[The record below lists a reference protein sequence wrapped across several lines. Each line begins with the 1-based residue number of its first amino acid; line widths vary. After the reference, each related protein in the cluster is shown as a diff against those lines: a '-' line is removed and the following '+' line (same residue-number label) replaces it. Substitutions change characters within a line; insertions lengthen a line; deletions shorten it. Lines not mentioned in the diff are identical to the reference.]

1 MYICTLNKKRIGH
14 IMSFEKY
21 QKRRLRLSS
30 LSVVISIAMIL
41 FLLGVLGLLVLQSKT
56 ISDNFKEQFEI
67 SIFLNDKA
75 KKEDI
80 SKLKQEIQK
89 KEYTKK
95 VTFLSK
101 EEAYK
106 IYIAE
111 LGEDFMK
118 ELDENPLKN
127 NLNLFLKADYFDLKK
142 IQKIEED
149 LLKNKFIQDVSY
161 SKATVSNLNGIVKKI
176 SFWILVFSGLL
187 SVISFVLINGYLR
200 LAVYSK
206 RFNIKTMQMVGATKR
221 FIRKPFLYRSIKLG
235 MAGAILAIGALS
247 AILYFLNKKYS
258 VLNLSANKEKIILLF
273 VGIFLVGIV
282 ITWISTYFAT
292 RRFLKLKTDE
302 LYY

>member
-1 MYICTLNKKRIGH
+1 
-14 IMSFEKY
+14 MSFEKY

-30 LSVVISIAMIL
+30 LSVVISISLIL
-41 FLLGVLGLLVLQSKT
+41 FLLGILGLIVLQSKS
-56 ISDNFKEQFEI
+56 ISDNFKEEFEI
-67 SIFLNDKA
+67 SIFLNDTA
-75 KKEDI
+75 KENDIKELETL
-80 SKLKQEIQK
+80 LKK

-95 VTFLSK
+95 ITFLSK
-101 EEAYK
+101 EKAYQTYLK
-106 IYIAE
+106 E

-127 NLNLFLKADYFDLKK
+127 SVNLYLKADYFDLKK
-142 IQKIEED
+142 IEKIEKN
-149 LLKNKFIQDVSY
+149 LLKNKFINDISY
-161 SKATVSNLNGIVKKI
+161 SKATVSNLNNFVKKT
-176 SFWILVFSGLL
+176 SFWLLAFSSLLGL
-187 SVISFVLINGYLR
+187 IAFVLINSYLR

-235 MAGAILAIGALS
+235 MLGAILAIAALS
-247 AILYFLNKKYS
+247 TIIYYLDNKYT
-258 VLNLSANKEKIILLF
+258 VLKIANNKQQIALLF
-273 VGIFLVGIV
+273 AGIFILGII

>member
-1 MYICTLNKKRIGH
+1 
-14 IMSFEKY
+14 MSFEKY

-30 LSVVISIAMIL
+30 LSVIISITMIL
-41 FLLGVLGLLVLQSKT
+41 FMLGLLGLLVLQSKT
-56 ISDNFKEQFEI
+56 VSDNFKEQFEI
-67 SIFLNDKA
+67 SIFLSDKA

-80 SKLKQEIQK
+80 AKLQQEIK
-89 KEYTKK
+89 AKPYAKK

-106 IYIAE
+106 TYIKE
-111 LGEDFMK
+111 LGEDFMQ

-127 NLNLFLKADYFDLKK
+127 NINLFIKASYFDVDKM
-142 IQKIEED
+142 QNIEKE
-149 LLKNKFIQDVSY
+149 LLKNKFIEDVSY
-161 SKATVSNLNGIVKKI
+161 SKATIKNINGIVKKI
-176 SFWILVFSGLL
+176 SFWLLVFSGLL
-187 SVISFVLINGYLR
+187 SIIAFVLINSYLR

-221 FIRKPFLYRSIKLG
+221 FIRKPFLYKSIKLG
-235 MAGAILAIGALS
+235 MIGAILAIGILS
-247 AILYFLNKKYS
+247 GILYYLNQKYPS
-258 VLNLSANKEKIILLF
+258 LHLSDNKEQIIILF
-273 VGIFLVGIV
+273 VLIFLIGIV

>member
-1 MYICTLNKKRIGH
+1 
-14 IMSFEKY
+14 MSFEKY

-30 LSVVISIAMIL
+30 LSVIISITMIL
-41 FLLGVLGLLVLQSKT
+41 FMLGLLGLLVLQSKT
-56 ISDNFKEQFEI
+56 VSDNFKEQFEI
-67 SIFLNDKA
+67 SIFLSDKA

-80 SKLKQEIQK
+80 AKLQQEIK
-89 KEYTKK
+89 AKPYTKK

-106 IYIAE
+106 TYIKE
-111 LGEDFMK
+111 LGEDFMQ

-127 NLNLFLKADYFDLKK
+127 NINLFIKASYFDVDKM
-142 IQKIEED
+142 QNIEKE
-149 LLKNKFIQDVSY
+149 LLKNKFIEDVSY
-161 SKATVSNLNGIVKKI
+161 SKATIKNINGIVKKL
-176 SFWILVFSGLL
+176 SFWLLVFSGLL
-187 SVISFVLINGYLR
+187 SIIAFVLINSYLR

-221 FIRKPFLYRSIKLG
+221 FIRKPFLYKSIKLG
-235 MAGAILAIGALS
+235 MIGAILAIGILS
-247 AILYFLNKKYS
+247 TILYYLNQKYPS
-258 VLNLSANKEKIILLF
+258 LHLGDNKEKIVILF
-273 VGIFLVGIV
+273 VLIFLIGIV

>member
-1 MYICTLNKKRIGH
+1 
-14 IMSFEKY
+14 MSFEKY

-30 LSVVISIAMIL
+30 LSVIISIAMIL
-41 FLLGVLGLLVLQSKT
+41 FMLGLLGLLVLQSKT

-67 SIFLNDKA
+67 SIFLSDKA
-75 KKEDI
+75 KKEDVA
-80 SKLKQEIQK
+80 KLKKEIANK
-89 KEYTKK
+89 PYAKK

-106 IYIAE
+106 IYIKE
-111 LGEDFMK
+111 LGEDFMQ

-127 NLNLFLKADYFDLKK
+127 NINLYVKAPYFDLKK
-142 IQKIEED
+142 IENIEKE
-149 LLKNKFIQDVSY
+149 LLKNKFINDVSY
-161 SKATVSNLNGIVKKI
+161 SKATVKNINGIVKKI
-176 SFWILVFSGLL
+176 SFWLLAFSGLL
-187 SVISFVLINGYLR
+187 SIIAFVLINSYLR

-206 RFNIKTMQMVGATKR
+206 RFVIKTMQMVGATKR

-235 MAGAILAIGALS
+235 MAGAILAIGVLTG
-247 AILYFLNKKYS
+247 ILYYLNKKYPS
-258 VLNLSANKEKIILLF
+258 LHLYENKEKIALLF
-273 VGIFLVGIV
+273 LVIFLIGIL